1 MRILIA
7 VAALAAGLGAT
18 GSMAADV
25 PDLTTLKA
33 ALGGQEPDTVRD
45 APVKGLYEVVI
56 GPQLYYLSED
66 GRYVVHGSVIDLDQG
81 ADVTE
86 PRRAE
91 IRVDSVD
98 AVGEENM
105 VIFAPEGEVKH
116 TVTVFTDIDC
126 GYCRKLHSEIAQ
138 YNDAGIRVRYLFF
151 PRSGPETE
159 SYFKAVSVWCA
170 DDRLNALTL
179 SKQGVAIDQRTCENP
194 VKAHYDLGRSIG
206 VSGTPAIL
214 TESGQLIPGY
224 LPAARLSEALTQDS
238 QAGSPDPA

>member
-7 VAALAAGLGAT
+7 VAGLAAGFVAA

-25 PDLTTLKA
+25 PDLTTLKS

-66 GRYVVHGSVIDLDQG
+66 GRYVVNGSVIDLDQG

-126 GYCRKLHSEIAQ
+126 GYCRKLHNEIAQ

-170 DDRLNALTL
+170 DDRLDAMTL

-194 VKAHYDLGRSIG
+194 VTAHYELGRSIG
-206 VSGTPAIL
+206 VTGTPAIL

-224 LPAARLSEALTQDS
+224 LPADRLSEALT
-238 QAGSPDPA
+238 AG

>member
-7 VAALAAGLGAT
+7 VAGLAAGFVAA
-18 GSMAADV
+18 GSLAADV

-66 GRYVVHGSVIDLDQG
+66 GRYVVNGSVIDLDQG

-105 VIFAPEGEVKH
+105 VIFAPESEVKH

-126 GYCRKLHSEIAQ
+126 GYCRKLHNEIAQ

-170 DDRLNALTL
+170 DDRLDAMTL
-179 SKQGVAIDQRTCENP
+179 SKQGVAIDQRTCQNP
-194 VKAHYDLGRSIG
+194 VNAHYELGRSIG

-224 LPAARLSEALTQDS
+224 LPAARLSEALT
-238 QAGSPDPA
+238 AG

>member
-7 VAALAAGLGAT
+7 VAGLAAGMLAA

-25 PDLTTLKA
+25 PDLTTLKS

-66 GRYVVHGSVIDLDQG
+66 GRYVVNGSVIDLDQG

-98 AVGEENM
+98 AVGDENM
-105 VIFAPEGEVKH
+105 VIFAPEGEVKY

-126 GYCRKLHSEIAQ
+126 GYCRKLHNEIAQ

-151 PRSGPETE
+151 PRSGPQTE

-194 VKAHYDLGRSIG
+194 VDAHYELGKSIG
-206 VSGTPAIL
+206 VTGTPAIL

-224 LPAARLSEALTQDS
+224 LPAARLSEALS
-238 QAGSPDPA
+238 AG

>member
-7 VAALAAGLGAT
+7 VAGLAAGFVAA

-25 PDLTTLKA
+25 PDLTTLKS

-66 GRYVVHGSVIDLDQG
+66 GRYVVNGSVIDLDQG

-91 IRVDSVD
+91 VRVDSVD

-126 GYCRKLHSEIAQ
+126 GYCRKLHNEIAQ

-170 DDRLNALTL
+170 DDRLDAMTL

-194 VKAHYDLGRSIG
+194 VTAHYELGRSIG
-206 VSGTPAIL
+206 VTGTPAIL

-224 LPAARLSEALTQDS
+224 LPADRLSEALT
-238 QAGSPDPA
+238 AG